1 MRAPAR
7 VVLLAIVVA
16 LACGCGRKPD
26 PLLAPASGV
35 VRLGGKPLES
45 ALVRFMPAERGI
57 AAEWISEGTTDMEGR
72 YTLACVRG
80 PGAVVGKHRVTVS
93 EGGVPGELRDDQGKV
108 GAWLSSLSG
117 RSIPDRYGTAATSP
131 LEVTVGPEG
140 AGLDLDLD
148 R

>member
-1 MRAPAR
+1 MRAPAGL
-7 VVLLAIVVA
+7 VVAAIVVSA
-16 LACGCGRKPD
+16 AFGCGRKPD
-26 PLLAPASGV
+26 PVLAPASGV
-35 VRLGGKPLES
+35 VRLGGKPLPS

-57 AAEWISEGTTDMEGR
+57 GAEWISEGTTDAEGR

-93 EGGVPGELRDDQGKV
+93 EGGVPEELRDDQGKV
-108 GAWLSSLSG
+108 GAWLSGLSG
-117 RSIPDRYGTAATSP
+117 RPIPDRYGTAATSP